1 MEKKQFHRRGLG
13 MLLLLAVILFGLG
26 SSLYDAQMIH
36 GAEYLARSQNSIAET
51 QTVEAARGDILDR
64 YGRVLVSNRVT
75 YQVALNTDAMEKNRN
90 DILLAL
96 IRIARDAGVE
106 WEDTLPITAQPPFR
120 YTTDTPFQY
129 PTTDE
134 EGSPTTSLTRLGRLA
149 VKMKWIDDPTA
160 DGAQGAPLPTAE
172 ELLEKMRESF
182 QLELEG
188 ADMRAVAGVLY
199 ELYYRSMVNS
209 WPPYVFAE
217 GVDIDFISKVKEQGL
232 SGVEIEAATVR
243 TYNTEYAAHLLG
255 RVGAIE
261 NWDAYKDLDL
271 DGDGTPDYEMDDTV
285 GKEGAE
291 LAFESYL
298 RGTAGVREVERNTSG
313 KVVSEK
319 WTTAPQPGDNVVL
332 TIDIDLQKQV
342 EDILSQA
349 IPQLASEDTEG
360 AACVV
365 MDVNRAEV
373 LASASYPSYHLATYS
388 ADLAENS
395 ADPLKPFLN
404 RAFQGVY
411 APGST
416 FKMVTAVAGLESGI
430 IEPDTEIMDTGV
442 YTYYQDD
449 GPQCW
454 YWRQYRRKHGLVNVS
469 EALEVSCN
477 VFFFDVGRRVGIQGL
492 QEFAAKFGLGE
503 PTGIELY
510 EETGVMAGP
519 EYTQSMGQTWYE
531 GSTLSVAIGQES
543 SQFTPLQLA
552 NYIATLVNGGTR
564 YSAHLLKEV
573 KSSDFSQ
580 VLYTYEPEVLDSI
593 DIQPENLDAVKAG
606 MLALTTGKGSL
617 ARYFQDLPVQVGAKT
632 GSAQVNAET
641 ESNAVFVC
649 FAPYDDPQIAI
660 SLVVEKGGSG
670 STLAS
675 IAPDILRYYF
685 SAEESREETLTEN
698 TLIR

>member
-349 IPQLASEDTEG
+349 ITQLASEDTEG

-675 IAPDILRYYF
+675 IAADILRYYF